1 MSVDRRQGRF
11 PVLAKVLLWPLLD
24 DEEYD
29 EALGDF
35 EESYRACVAA
45 RGAARA
51 RTSLWLAVL
60 RSLPGFARD
69 SLYWRCVMIREN
81 LKIAWRVLKKQ
92 KLNSLLNITGLG
104 VSLACLLLILFHVR
118 TELGYEN
125 GFPKADRIFR
135 VRTDSVYGSTIR
147 NWAASAP
154 ALGTE
159 LAQEFP
165 EIEAMARLTDT
176 GPQIIVFRPAKGA
189 ERRFEETGGLVAEA
203 TAIPMFDLEFVK
215 GDPATALEGPG
226 AIVLTEA
233 LARKY
238 FGTEDPIGET
248 LTSET
253 WGQPLRVT
261 GVIHRPRG
269 HSHLEFDY
277 LVSMP
282 TFTKLVKARFG
293 IDPLGHRTWKVM
305 WTYMLL
311 RDGRLP
317 ADFDARA
324 AAFMKRYHADDP
336 NRAESVSLQPI
347 RRIHLHSK
355 LEGEPSRNSDIAY
368 VLVFAGAALLI
379 LLIAVV
385 NFVNLATAQ
394 SFKRSK
400 EIGVRKVLGAR
411 RGQLIR
417 QHLGEAAL
425 VTGLAAVLALL
436 IVYLALPLYGRLTG
450 SAVSLSDVLTPA
462 FAGLTVA
469 LLAALSLLA
478 GFYPA
483 VLTSAFAPVEA
494 ITSGRN
500 PRTSAALLRKGLVVF
515 QFVVSVFLIFCT
527 ITMAR
532 QLGFFHRA
540 DLGFDK
546 DNLIAVKLYGTV
558 QDKIGGEAT
567 ALKEEIRRHSGVTGV
582 ALTSQLFGTN
592 FSNERLTPV
601 GTPDRNALPMLRFLR
616 VDDGF
621 IRTAGLTLVKGRDFE
636 GGAGRGPEYIVSES
650 TAAILG
656 LAEPLGVEC
665 LSDLHGGH
673 APIVGVI
680 KDFHFASLHN
690 PIEPLVLEYTPSE
703 TEYLLV
709 RTQAGK
715 VPEILK
721 FLEAKVHE
729 VAPDFLF
736 SYEFVDDVFG
746 RNYQAEDRSYAL
758 FRVFSTV
765 ALFVAC
771 MGLFGLAVYA
781 AESRVKEIGIRKTLG
796 ASVPAIC
803 VLLSRPFLAWVLVA
817 NALALPAAY
826 LAMQK
831 WLRNFAFHAEIRAWM
846 FAAAALLVLLF
857 SGLTVGYLALRSARE
872 NPVRSLRYE

>member
-1 MSVDRRQGRF
+1 MDRRQGRL
-11 PVLAKVLLWPLLD
+11 PVLAKALLWPLLD

-35 EESYRACVAA
+35 EESYRAWAAA

-51 RTSLWLAVL
+51 RVSLWLAVL

-69 SLYWRCVMIREN
+69 SLYWRCVMIKEN
-81 LKIAWRVLKKQ
+81 LKVAWRMLKKQ
-92 KLNSLLNITGLG
+92 KLNSVLNITGLG

-118 TELGYEN
+118 TELGYES

-135 VRTDSVYGSTIR
+135 VRTDSVYGSTTR

-159 LAQEFP
+159 MVKEFP
-165 EIEAMARLTDT
+165 EIEAMARVT
-176 GPQIIVFRPAKGA
+176 GMNSQIMVYRPAAGP
-189 ERRFEETGGLVAEA
+189 ERRFEEEGGLIAEEA
-203 TAIPMFDLEFVK
+203 AVPLFDLQFVA
-215 GDPATALEGPG
+215 GDPATALEAPG
-226 AIVLTEA
+226 AIVLTETMA
-233 LARKY
+233 KKY
-238 FGTEDPIGET
+238 FGTGNAVGET

-253 WGQPLRVT
+253 WGQPLLVT
-261 GVIHRPRG
+261 GVIRRPRG
-269 HSHLEFDY
+269 RSHLAFDF

-282 TFTKLVKARFG
+282 TFTNLVKARFG

-305 WTYMLL
+305 WTYVLL
-311 RDGRLP
+311 RDGRIP

-324 AAFMKRYHADDP
+324 AAFMKRYQADTP
-336 NRAESVSLQPI
+336 SRGESISLQPI

-355 LEGEPSRNSDIAY
+355 LEGEPGPNSDIAY

-394 SFKRSK
+394 SFRRSK

-411 RGQLIR
+411 RGQLVR

-425 VTGLAAVLALL
+425 MTGLAAALALL
-436 IVYLALPLYGRLTG
+436 IVNFALPFYGRLTG
-450 SAVSLSDVLTPA
+450 TAVSLGDVLTPA
-462 FAGLTVA
+462 FAGITLA
-469 LLAALSLLA
+469 LLAALSVLA
-478 GFYPA
+478 GLYPA
-483 VLTSAFAPVEA
+483 VFTSGFAPAAA
-494 ITSGRN
+494 ISSGRD
-500 PRTSAALLRKGLVVF
+500 PRSSAALLRKGLVVF
-515 QFVVSVFLIFCT
+515 QFVVSVFLIFST

-532 QLGFFHRA
+532 QLSFFRRA

-546 DNLIAVKLYGTV
+546 DDLIAVKLYGTI
-558 QDKIGGEAT
+558 QEKLGGEAT
-567 ALKEEIRRHSGVTGV
+567 ALKDEIRRHSGVLGV

-636 GGAGRGPEYIVSES
+636 GGPGRGPEYIVSES
-650 TAAILG
+650 TAVILG

-690 PIEPLVLEYTPSE
+690 PIEPLVLEYAPSE
-703 TEYLLV
+703 TGYLLV
-709 RTQAGK
+709 RTPAGK

-736 SYEFVDDVFG
+736 SYEFVDEVFG
-746 RNYQAEDRSYAL
+746 RNYLAEDRSFAL
-758 FRVFSTV
+758 FRVFSAV

-803 VLLSRPFLAWVLVA
+803 ALLSRSFLAWVLVA
-817 NALALPAAY
+817 NAIALPAAY

-857 SGLTVGYLALRSARE
+857 SGLTVGYLALKSARE

>member
-1 MSVDRRQGRF
+1 
-11 PVLAKVLLWPLLD
+11 LLD

-35 EESYRACVAA
+35 EESYRAGIAVH
-45 RGAARA
+45 GAARA
-51 RTSLWLAVL
+51 RAGVWLAIL

-69 SLYWRCVMIREN
+69 SIYWRAVMIKEN
-81 LKIAWRVLKKQ
+81 LKIAWRILKKQ
-92 KLNSLLNITGLG
+92 KLNSFLNITGLG

-118 TELGYEN
+118 TELGYES

-135 VRTDSVYGSTIR
+135 VRTDSQYGSTTR
-147 NWAASAP
+147 NWASSAP

-159 LAQEFP
+159 LAKEFP
-165 EIEAMARLTDT
+165 EIEALARVT
-176 GPQIIVFRPAKGA
+176 GMSEQIIVFRPAKGA
-189 ERRFEETGGLVAEA
+189 ERRFEETGGLIAET
-203 TAIPMFDLEFVK
+203 TAVPMFDLEFVK
-215 GDPATALEGPG
+215 GDPATALEGPN

-238 FGTEDPIGET
+238 FGADDPVGQT

-253 WGQPLRVT
+253 WNQPLQVT
-261 GVIHRPRG
+261 GVIRRPRG
-269 HSHLEFDY
+269 HSHLTFDF

-282 TFTKLVKARFG
+282 TFTNLVKQR
-293 IDPLGHRTWKVM
+293 LGVDALTHRTWKVM
-305 WTYMLL
+305 WTYVEL

-317 ADFDARA
+317 ADFEARA
-324 AAFMKRYHADDP
+324 AAFMKRYQADNP
-336 NRAESVSLQPI
+336 TRSESVSLQPI

-355 LEGEPSRNSDIAY
+355 LEGEPGRNSDIAY
-368 VLVFAGAALLI
+368 VLVFSGAALLI

-400 EIGVRKVLGAR
+400 EIGVRKVVGAR
-411 RGQLIR
+411 RGQLVR

-425 VTGLAAVLALL
+425 MTGFAAALALL
-436 IVYLALPLYGRLTG
+436 IVNLALPFYGRLTG
-450 SAVSLSDVLTPA
+450 SVVSLGDVLTPA
-462 FAGLTVA
+462 FAGLVAA

-478 GFYPA
+478 GLYPA
-483 VLTSAFAPVEA
+483 VFTSGFAPVAA
-494 ITSGRN
+494 ISSGRN
-500 PRTSAALLRKGLVVF
+500 PRTSAALLRKALVVF

-532 QLGFFHRA
+532 QLAFFHRS

-546 DNLIAVKLYGTV
+546 DNLIAVKLYGDF
-558 QDKIGGEAT
+558 QDKLGGEGQ
-567 ALKEEIRRHSGVTGV
+567 ALKDEIRRHSGVTGV

-616 VDDGF
+616 VDEGF
-621 IRTAGLTLVKGRDFE
+621 IRTAGLTLVQGRDFE
-636 GGAGRGPEYIVSES
+636 GGPGRGPEYIVSES

-656 LAEPLGVEC
+656 LKEPLGVEC
-665 LSDLHGGH
+665 LSDIHGGQ

-690 PIEPLVLEYTPSE
+690 PIEPLVLEYVPSE
-703 TEYLLV
+703 AGYLLV
-709 RTQAGK
+709 KTQAGK
-715 VPEILK
+715 VPEVLR

-729 VAPDFLF
+729 LAPGFLF
-736 SYEFVDDVFG
+736 SYEFVDEVFG
-746 RNYQAEDRSYAL
+746 RNYRAEDRSYAL
-758 FRVFSTV
+758 FKVFSAV

-796 ASVPAIC
+796 ASAPAIC
-803 VLLSRPFLAWVLVA
+803 VLLSKSFLAWVLAA

-831 WLRNFAFHAEIRAWM
+831 WLRNFAFHAEIGAWT
-846 FAAAALLVLLF
+846 FLASGLLVILF
-857 SGLTVGYLALRSARE
+857 AGLTVGFLALRSARE

>member
-1 MSVDRRQGRF
+1 MRRRQSRL
-11 PVLAKVLLWPLLD
+11 PALAKALLWPLLD

-29 EALGDF
+29 EAIGDF
-35 EESYRACVAA
+35 EESYRAWIAA

-51 RTSLWLAVL
+51 RASLWLAVL

-69 SLYWRCVMIREN
+69 SLYWRCVMIKEN
-81 LKIAWRVLKKQ
+81 LKIAWRVLKRQ
-92 KLNSLLNITGLG
+92 KLYSFLNITGLG

-118 TELGYEN
+118 TELGYES

-135 VRTDSVYGSTIR
+135 VRTDSVYGSTTR
-147 NWAASAP
+147 NWASSAP
-154 ALGTE
+154 AMGTE
-159 LAQEFP
+159 LAKEFP
-165 EIEAMARLTDT
+165 EIEAVARVT
-176 GPQIIVFRPAKGA
+176 GMSSQILVYRPAAGP
-189 ERRFEETGGLVAEA
+189 ERRFEETRGLIAETSA
-203 TAIPMFDLEFVK
+203 VSMFDLEFVR
-215 GDPATALEGPG
+215 GDPATALDRPNEV
-226 AIVLTEA
+226 VLTEDMA
-233 LARKY
+233 GKY
-238 FGTEDPIGET
+238 FGDADPVGKT

-253 WGQPLRVT
+253 WDQPLLVT
-261 GVIHRPRG
+261 GVVRRPRG
-269 HSHLEFDY
+269 RSHLTFDF

-282 TFTKLVKARFG
+282 TFTNLVKARFG
-293 IDPLGHRTWKVM
+293 IDALVHRTWKVM
-305 WTYMLL
+305 WTYVLF
-311 RDGRLP
+311 RDGRIP

-324 AAFMKRYHADDP
+324 AAFMKRYQADDP
-336 NRAESVSLQPI
+336 TRAESVSLQPI

-355 LEGEPSRNSDIAY
+355 LEGEPGPNSDVAY

-379 LLIAVV
+379 LFIAVV

-411 RGQLIR
+411 RGQLVR

-425 VTGLAAVLALL
+425 MTGLAAALALL
-436 IVYLALPLYGRLTG
+436 IVNFALPFYGRVTG
-450 SAVSLSDVLTPA
+450 SAVSLGDVLTPA
-462 FAGLTVA
+462 FAGIALA

-478 GFYPA
+478 GLYPA
-483 VLTSAFAPVEA
+483 VFTSGFAPVAA
-494 ITSGRN
+494 ISSGRD
-500 PRTSAALLRKGLVVF
+500 PHGSAALLRKGLVVF

-532 QLGFFHRA
+532 QLAFFRRA

-546 DNLIAVKLYGTV
+546 ANFIAVKLYG
-558 QDKIGGEAT
+558 DFLGKLGANAP
-567 ALKEEIRRHSGVTGV
+567 ALKEEIRRHSGVAGV

-592 FSNERLTPV
+592 LSNERLTPV
-601 GTPDRNALPMLRFLR
+601 GTPDKNALPMLRFLR
-616 VDDGF
+616 VDEDF
-621 IRTAGLTLVKGRDFE
+621 IQTAGLTLVKGRDFE
-636 GGAGRGPEYIVSES
+636 GGPNRGPEYIISES
-650 TAAILG
+650 TAVILG
-656 LAEPLGVEC
+656 LADPLGVEC
-665 LSDLHGGH
+665 LSDVHGGQ

-690 PIEPLVLEYTPSE
+690 PIEPLVLEYMPSAAG
-703 TEYLLV
+703 YLLV
-709 RTQAGK
+709 RAQAGK
-715 VPEILK
+715 VPEVLK

-746 RNYQAEDRSYAL
+746 RNYRAEDRSYAL
-758 FRVFSTV
+758 FRVFSGV

-771 MGLFGLAVYA
+771 LGLFGLAVYA

-803 VLLSRPFLAWVLVA
+803 ALLSRPFLAWVLVA
-817 NALALPAAY
+817 NALALPVAY

-831 WLRNFAFHAEIRAWM
+831 WLRNFAFHAEIRIWM
-846 FAAAALLVLLF
+846 FFAAAVLVFMF